1 MTASQADPDPHSPTT
16 NGLFTIPQLFR
27 IQTTLEPIGTRFS
40 VPHQFAALSR
50 VRYRPRLWVNRASF
64 PRNEVTAARREHLE
78 LVSVPL
84 QEVKAAL
91 TRRAARMNQWTFFNK
106 KIEAFKAQSNDGS
119 TPSTPVK
126 KATPGRKRAP
136 KAKKGGSD
144 EQSAAQV
151 MENQMYQAQPVLTGN
166 FMPMDDVFRP
176 LARGIGET
184 LEHHPFSGLAL
195 PGRAPN
201 PTPDTTERAPKGQVV
216 VASQQVPEDQLVVAA
231 QQHPWLPSQLLA
243 ALPIWTYLSILIY
256 SSMSLCRYTQAHL
269 TMGMQ
274 AQGHPARSGVTAYW
288 GCLCRWSDEEEAN
301 ET

>member
-27 IQTTLEPIGTRFS
+27 IQTTLEPS
-40 VPHQFAALSR
+40 
-50 VRYRPRLWVNRASF
+50 
-64 PRNEVTAARREHLE
+64 
-78 LVSVPL
+78 
-84 QEVKAAL
+84 K
-91 TRRAARMNQWTFFNK
+91 RAARMNQWTFFNK

-151 MENQMYQAQPVLTGN
+151 MENQMYQAQP
-166 FMPMDDVFRP
+166 
-176 LARGIGET
+176 
-184 LEHHPFSGLAL
+184 AL

-231 QQHPWLPSQLLA
+231 QQHVYQPAMPYTHIVPQYPPPMPPMGYMPMLPPAMAPVA
-243 ALPIWTYLSILIY
+243 APGGFTYMDIPQHPHLQFNEPMQIYPGPSHHGYAGPGPSCPLRRDSVLGLP
-256 SSMSLCRYTQAHL
+256 
-269 TMGMQ
+269 
-274 AQGHPARSGVTAYW
+274 V
-288 GCLCRWSDEEEAN
+288 
-301 ET
+301 

>member
-27 IQTTLEPIGTRFS
+27 IQTTLEPS
-40 VPHQFAALSR
+40 L
-50 VRYRPRLWVNRASF
+50 N
-64 PRNEVTAARREHLE
+64 
-78 LVSVPL
+78 
-84 QEVKAAL
+84 KAL

-231 QQHPWLPSQLLA
+231 QQHVYQPAMPYTHIVPQYPPPMPPMGYMPMLPPAMAPVA
-243 ALPIWTYLSILIY
+243 APGGFTYMDIPQHPHLQFNEPMQIYPGPSHHGYAGPGPSCPLRRDSVLGLP
-256 SSMSLCRYTQAHL
+256 
-269 TMGMQ
+269 
-274 AQGHPARSGVTAYW
+274 V
-288 GCLCRWSDEEEAN
+288 
-301 ET
+301 